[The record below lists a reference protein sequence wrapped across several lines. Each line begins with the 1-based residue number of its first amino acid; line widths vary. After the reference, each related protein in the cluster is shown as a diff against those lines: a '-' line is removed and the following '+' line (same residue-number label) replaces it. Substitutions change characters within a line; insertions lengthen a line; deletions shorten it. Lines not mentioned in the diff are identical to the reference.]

1 MLSMFVV
8 FYVTDKQ
15 QELDLPT
22 LKVED
27 TDAPNSTGAA
37 PNKKKDKKTTPMSQ
51 ISGVRKLKHTNSFT
65 GMLPRY
71 GVECANEE
79 DLNKVSDRLN
89 HIKIC
94 FVCLGVCFK

>member
-1 MLSMFVV
+1 MTFLLNYNVSFLFVA
-8 FYVTDKQ
+8 DKQ

-79 DLNKVSDRLN
+79 DLNKVRIFNTQEEIALE
-89 HIKIC
+89 
-94 FVCLGVCFK
+94 L

>member
-1 MLSMFVV
+1 MLLLFVA
-8 FYVTDKQ
+8 DKQ

-79 DLNKVSDRLN
+79 DLNKVSNCDTEEEIIVESL
-89 HIKIC
+89 
-94 FVCLGVCFK
+94 F